1 MRRALFPIAVV
12 LFLSACGTVGGKPF
26 VRAYA
31 AGDRA
36 YSAGR
41 FLEAADDYEQ
51 AAKTAER
58 PRDREEALYAAAE
71 AHERA
76 GDIPGALSRYDALAK
91 EKGGERSIRAKFRA
105 AELRIAHGEEK
116 RGYSELEEILKE
128 APEHGMA
135 RRSML
140 TIANHIEATQGK
152 DAAIAWLEKLAKD
165 NAGNRL
171 GEEASYESS
180 SRREANG
187 DDKGAL
193 AGFLACATAYPY
205 PKGALWDDSLFRASL
220 LHEKLGDVPAA
231 IADLERMLADRE
243 KSYASGS
250 YNRPRMPS
258 AQFRIAELQRDKLGN
273 KAAARASFHRV
284 YVEHP
289 TSVLRARALFFEGEL
304 ARDANDGSSACSLA
318 RKLLDE
324 FKDTRWARKS
334 DQLCPAVA
342 AEAEALRKERADK
355 RAKAAA
361 ED

>member
-1 MRRALFPIAVV
+1 MRHALLALLLCVG
-12 LFLSACGTVGGKPF
+12 CGTVGGKPY
-26 VRAYA
+26 VRASA
-31 AGDRA
+31 AADRA
-36 YSAGR
+36 YTAGR
-41 FLEAADDYEQ
+41 FLEAADAYEE
-51 AAKTAER
+51 AAKAAER
-58 PRDREEALYAAAE
+58 PRDREEALYSAAE
-71 AHERA
+71 SHERA
-76 GDIPGALSRYDALAK
+76 GDLAGALTRYDALGK
-91 EKGGERSIRAKFRA
+91 DKGGERSIRARFRA

-116 RGYSELEEILKE
+116 RGYAELESILAD
-128 APEHGMA
+128 APEHGVA
-135 RRSML
+135 RRAML
-140 TIANHIEATQGK
+140 LLANHAEATSGK
-152 DAAIAWLEKLAKD
+152 EAALAFLDKLAQS

-171 GEEASYESS
+171 GEEASYEAA

-205 PKGALWDDSLFRASL
+205 PKGALWDDALFRASL
-220 LHEKLGDVPAA
+220 LHEKLGDAPAA

-243 KSYASGS
+243 KSYMSGS

-273 KAAARASFHRV
+273 KSAARASFHKV

-289 TSVLRARALFFEGEL
+289 TSILRPRALFSEGEI
-304 ARDANDGSSACSLA
+304 AKDQSDQNAACALA

-324 FKDTRWARKS
+324 FKDTRWARRS
-334 DQLCPAVA
+334 DQICPAVA

-355 RAKAAA
+355 RAKAA